1 MAVLL
6 LLMAAPAEASQRV
19 SIELVLAV
27 DVSLSVNDIE
37 YGLQIQGMAAAF
49 RDPEVIK
56 LITEHDHGIA
66 VTMTQWTGTFEAAQ
80 PLPWRWLTDEASVL
94 AFATA
99 IASLPRSEFGNF
111 TGIGHA
117 IAFATRLIETNDY
130 DGDEKKIDISGDGR
144 NNSGPEPRTI
154 RLTAL
159 AHDITVNGLAITDS
173 EPQLASY
180 YSHEV
185 IIGPASFVIVAKDFD
200 DFAEA
205 FKRKLKREL
214 GPKVAQLR

>member
-1 MAVLL
+1 LL
-6 LLMAAPAEASQRV
+6 VAAPAEAGQRV

-37 YGLQIQGMAAAF
+37 YGLQMQGMASAF
-49 RDPEVIK
+49 RDPEVLK
-56 LITEHDHGIA
+56 LIAEHDHGIA

-80 PLPWRWLTDEASVL
+80 PLPWRVLTDEASVL

-99 IASLPRSEFGNF
+99 VASAPRSEFGNF

-117 IAFATRLIETNDY
+117 ITFAARLIETNNY
-130 DGDEKKIDISGDGR
+130 EGDEKKIDISGDGR
-144 NNSGPEPRTI
+144 NNSGPEPRNT
-154 RLTAL
+154 RLMAL
-159 AHDITVNGLAITDS
+159 AHDITINGLAIIDS

-185 IIGPASFVIVAKDFD
+185 IIGPASFVIMAKDFEA
-200 DFAEA
+200 FAEA

-214 GPKVAQLR
+214 GPKVARLQ